1 MDFFMFLL
9 YAVLIFGVLFF
20 IRKILNKF
28 KIPKI
33 GSLALFDGGVKV
45 GKTTVAVATALT
57 EYKRVH
63 RRWRFWKF
71 FDKIFCFKKKV
82 EEPLLYSNI
91 PLAVPYVPL
100 TEDLLL
106 RSKRFRFGSVIF
118 VDEASLVAD
127 SQLLKDKDV
136 NERLLLFNK
145 LIGHETHG
153 GCIIYN
159 SQSIGD
165 LHYSIKRCLSEFIY
179 VHHLVKWVPFLLI
192 AYVRED
198 RYSESVVNVNS
209 SDVEDSLKKVII
221 RKSVWK
227 KFDSYAFSSLTD
239 NLPVEDIVVKTSDLK
254 VRSMVSF
261 RPRFADLNEQLKI
274 ESEVLK
280 NDKK

>member
-1 MDFFMFLL
+1 MEFFMLLL
-9 YAVLIFGVLFF
+9 YALLIFGVLFF
-20 IRKILNKF
+20 VRKILNKF
-28 KIPKI
+28 KTPKI

-45 GKTTVAVATALT
+45 GKTTVAVATALS
-57 EYKRVH
+57 EYRRVH
-63 RRWRFWKF
+63 RRWKIWKF
-71 FDKIFCFKKKV
+71 FDKIFCFKKKI

-100 TEDLLL
+100 TDELLL
-106 RSKRFRFGSVIF
+106 RLKRFRFGSIIF

-127 SQLLKDKDV
+127 SQLLKDKDI

-179 VHHLVKWVPFLLI
+179 VHHMVKWIPFFLI

-198 RYSESVVNVNS
+198 RYSESVINVNA
-209 SDVEDSLKKVII
+209 SDVEDTLKKVIM

-239 NLPVEDIVVKTSDLK
+239 NLPVEDNIIKTKDLK
-254 VRSMVSF
+254 VREMVSF
-261 RPRFADLNEQLKI
+261 RPRFQELNNQLKLEKEI
-274 ESEVLK
+274 LK